1 MNTCCSSNSRCSP
14 RARAASPLGNNAD
27 SMRLPRLP
35 LSRVAT
41 SMAALFTFSPGAALA
56 ATLPVTNCHDAGS
69 GSLRAAVATASSGD
83 TVDMSALNCGLFS
96 SGITLTTG
104 AIAIPQHD
112 LTLQGPAGGQLAV
125 TGWTGGGPIEADR
138 ILYHTGSGVLGLQNI
153 AISYGRATSGTSNVA
168 GGCIFSAGTV
178 VMTHSR
184 VTSCIALTDNA
195 HRADGG
201 GLRVAG
207 NLFALYSTI
216 SNNQAQGGT
225 TLGGGAAV
233 FGSFNAAN
241 TTVDD
246 NTAANAGLGG
256 GIVAY
261 KGATV
266 FNSTISNNTA
276 GFVGGL
282 FVRGNQSTD
291 TVSLNNST
299 ISGNVAVAAQGRI
312 GGIEIVG
319 LPTSIQYSTIAFN
332 SAVQGKVAK
341 SGGGFYYEAPGLA
354 LVSDS
359 SGGFTAFVQSS

>member
-112 LTLQGPAGGQLAV
+112 LTLQGPAGG
-125 TGWTGGGPIEADR
+125 PIEADR

-246 NTAANAGLGG
+246 NT
-256 GIVAY
+256 
-261 KGATV
+261 
-266 FNSTISNNTA
+266 
-276 GFVGGL
+276 
-282 FVRGNQSTD
+282 
-291 TVSLNNST
+291 
-299 ISGNVAVAAQGRI
+299 
-312 GGIEIVG
+312 
-319 LPTSIQYSTIAFN
+319 
-332 SAVQGKVAK
+332 
-341 SGGGFYYEAPGLA
+341 
-354 LVSDS
+354 
-359 SGGFTAFVQSS
+359 